1 MDWQTLWQT
10 LPIALGW
17 MVAHSLWQITV
28 IYLCYRL
35 VAWCWRR
42 QGQALYLVALFGLL
56 LASGWAFYTFS
67 TTWGQLLQGAS
78 GLAAGPDTPSVF
90 TPDAVQNLAD
100 APGRVVETLPWYTK
114 LVQLYD
120 YFWAGVV
127 GWLWCLAVIVF
138 SLRLSGGY
146 WISRRLRTRGVIVVS
161 EAWQGRCNDW
171 ARQLGILRQV
181 CWLESACITEPLTL
195 GFWKPVILFPAG
207 LLLQLPPKQV
217 EVLLLHEL
225 AHIRRLDY
233 LANLFQ
239 LILEVCFFYHPLFW
253 LLSREVRRQREFAC
267 DDQVVQQTTDPLLY
281 ARTLTNLQLTFVNRP
296 NPFVMNALGNSA
308 FAQRIYRIAG
318 LHPTAGRQAQWFPFL
333 IVFLLLTTGVLWS
346 SFTPSA
352 EQPQRKTF
360 LIALPA
366 KADFHRAAAARLL
379 PPAPPTVAAISP
391 DVIPDTISPSIVV
404 VEAGKMNI
412 FYIGVDNPI
421 TVAVPGYDCNAVQV
435 RLVGNGEI
443 ISRGDCQYTVLV
455 KSPGEVRIEIY
466 GTDQGKEKQLGVKVF
481 RAKRIPDP
489 VPGFEGQNSSFIHKA
504 DISNIFRQELKAI
517 LWNFDFDAECT
528 VVRFGVACLFSKDS
542 DMVEYSIQG
551 NKISPEILANL
562 NRVEPGGRIYLLDVR
577 VKCPGD
583 SATRQVGDRVFTVIE

>member
-1 MDWQTLWQT
+1 LHWD
-10 LPIALGW
+10 GW
-17 MVAHSLWQITV
+17 LRTRSGKLRLFICVTV
-28 IYLCYRL
+28 WSPG
-35 VAWCWRR
+35 VGAGTGRR
-42 QGQALYLVALFGLL
+42 CTWLHYSGLL

-90 TPDAVQNLAD
+90 TPDPVQNLAG

-318 LHPTAGRQAQWFPFL
+318 LHPDCRSPGAMVPFFNRILIAHHRRALVIIYPIRRTTAAGNVFHCPARKSRFPSRCCCPAIAARPSNCCCHLPGCDTRYYFPLGRRRRGRQNECFL
-333 IVFLLLTTGVLWS
+333 HRRRQSDHS
-346 SFTPSA
+346 SG
-352 EQPQRKTF
+352 
-360 LIALPA
+360 
-366 KADFHRAAAARLL
+366 
-379 PPAPPTVAAISP
+379 
-391 DVIPDTISPSIVV
+391 
-404 VEAGKMNI
+404 AG
-412 FYIGVDNPI
+412 
-421 TVAVPGYDCNAVQV
+421 
-435 RLVGNGEI
+435 L
-443 ISRGDCQYTVLV
+443 
-455 KSPGEVRIEIY
+455 
-466 GTDQGKEKQLGVKVF
+466 
-481 RAKRIPDP
+481 
-489 VPGFEGQNSSFIHKA
+489 
-504 DISNIFRQELKAI
+504 
-517 LWNFDFDAECT
+517 
-528 VVRFGVACLFSKDS
+528 
-542 DMVEYSIQG
+542 
-551 NKISPEILANL
+551 
-562 NRVEPGGRIYLLDVR
+562 
-577 VKCPGD
+577 
-583 SATRQVGDRVFTVIE
+583 